1 MLIFFDTESRG
12 STTFA
17 ALIRGSKSAE
27 DRIPEFL
34 NSPSSST
41 PAVLLTLPS
50 EASCNVFTNPFLFS
64 ESQSISEGLRQGPGP
79 GKSEKQQS
87 FKNWSRKRKFKMSAL
102 FTTIRKRFKLLR
114 TSLYFLV
121 FYLLLWISI
130 VRYRFDF
137 LVNRDKVAE
146 NFQNWVTCV
155 FMNFRGD
162 DSVWKAVCG
171 LKPVGNH
178 SASGSIWIV
187 CVMAG
192 HSILFAY
199 IFFPA
204 IKISYEILYKNC
216 RRKSKNFIRRPF
228 MQKVISYI
236 NCCGC
241 LSTGNKAGLG
251 QTDVSARQRVVKT
264 IEVLSVQ
271 FKKAGT
277 FKNRALNT
285 TSNKNNNNINNHDN
299 SSGGVGQGCGL
310 SLSDNTK
317 SYDRNKSRVK
327 NASQTDLTADR
338 LLVSSYVSSIGGMLI
353 RASSLSSRAA
363 AAVSRNN
370 PSVSITSNIGDLD
383 HSFLHQLSHT
393 SENSESILGENSI
406 SNRFQGIDVID
417 SAVNCRG
424 DVTDRII
431 VVNRGNESV
440 NGDQKV
446 VNESGVKVKNDFKI
460 NNIINNSNV
469 SNNIDCNS
477 VHDSINISKSSN
489 NSCSISSYSIV
500 RAYSDIKNDDNN
512 HKDAGNQISN
522 SNSNFLDSPTVIQ
535 KISKNEIPCT
545 FEESKENNNH
555 SKDSTQ
561 SCYKNFSSP
570 SSFTTSTCY
579 NQSIRNED
587 EKTRKIEEKE
597 DSISDEI
604 PSKIIPC
611 RPAEATG
618 TKSPKKLLSEKLLAE
633 KLLIFHLQEML
644 GGESSKRKDEL
655 GSNFDSKSSN
665 VELNDLDN
673 HYSL

>member
-1 MLIFFDTESRG
+1 MA
-12 STTFA
+12 FA

-41 PAVLLTLPS
+41 PALLSTLPL
-50 EASCNVFTNPFLFS
+50 EASCGVFSNAFLFAG
-64 ESQSISEGLRQGPGP
+64 SQSISEGLRPSL
-79 GKSEKQQS
+79 GKSKKEQS
-87 FKNWSRKRKFKMSAL
+87 FKNSPQRRKFKMSVL

-146 NFQNWVTCV
+146 NFQYWVTCV

-171 LKPVGNH
+171 LKPEGNQ

-204 IKISYEILYKNC
+204 IKISYEILCKNC
-216 RRKSKNFIRRPF
+216 RRRLKNFIRRPF
-228 MQKVISYI
+228 VQKVIPHI

-241 LSTGNKAGLG
+241 LTFENRAGLG
-251 QTDVSARQRVVKT
+251 QVDVSARHRGVNT
-264 IEVLSVQ
+264 IKVLSVPL
-271 FKKAGT
+271 KKAET
-277 FKNRALNT
+277 FKNLDLNT
-285 TSNKNNNNINNHDN
+285 TNNNNNNTN
-299 SSGGVGQGCGL
+299 NNTATGGVGQGCGL
-310 SLSDNTK
+310 SLSENTK

-327 NASQTDLTADR
+327 IASQTDLTADR
-338 LLVSSYVSSIGGMLI
+338 LKVSSYVSSIGGILM
-353 RASSLSSRAA
+353 RASSFSSNAA

-370 PSVSITSNIGDLD
+370 PSISITSNIGDLD

-393 SENSESILGENSI
+393 SENSECLPGDNSI
-406 SNRFQGIDVID
+406 SNRFVGIDVGD
-417 SAVNCRG
+417 SAVNSEG
-424 DVTDRII
+424 SGNKRII
-431 VVNRGNESV
+431 VVNRGNEIV

-446 VNESGVKVKNDFKI
+446 VKESGIKVENDFNFDVNNNI
-460 NNIINNSNV
+460 NNN
-469 SNNIDCNS
+469 NNINYSNDYNS

-489 NSCSISSYSIV
+489 NSCSISSYATI

-512 HKDAGNQISN
+512 HHKAGSQISN
-522 SNSNFLDSPTVIQ
+522 SNIISNPISNTNSKTNFLDSRTVLQ
-535 KISKNEIPCT
+535 KTSKSEFPVT
-545 FEESKENNNH
+545 FEESIGDNNH
-555 SKDSTQ
+555 TKDSTQ
-561 SCYKNFSSP
+561 SCNKKFSSP
-570 SSFTTSTCY
+570 SSFTPISY
-579 NQSIRNED
+579 NHQQMKNEE
-587 EKTRKIEEKE
+587 EKNRKIEERK
-597 DSISDEI
+597 DSISDEMQ
-604 PSKIIPC
+604 PKITPC
-611 RPAEATG
+611 RPLEKTG

-633 KLLIFHLQEML
+633 KLLISYLEGML
-644 GGESSKRKDEL
+644 GGESSKRKDAL

-665 VELNDLDN
+665 VELNDLNN

>member
-1 MLIFFDTESRG
+1 M
-12 STTFA
+12 
-17 ALIRGSKSAE
+17 IRGSKSAE

-41 PAVLLTLPS
+41 PALISTLPT
-50 EASCNVFTNPFLFS
+50 EASCGLFSNAFLFA
-64 ESQSISEGLRQGPGP
+64 ESQSISEGVRPSP
-79 GKSEKQQS
+79 GKSKKEQS
-87 FKNWSRKRKFKMSAL
+87 FKDSPRKRKFKMSVL

-146 NFQNWVTCV
+146 NFQNWVMCI

-171 LKPVGNH
+171 LKPKGNH
-178 SASGSIWIV
+178 SASGFTWIV

-204 IKISYEILYKNC
+204 IKISYEILCKNC
-216 RRKSKNFIRRPF
+216 WRRLKKFIKRPF
-228 MQKVISYI
+228 MQKVTSYL

-241 LSTGNKAGLG
+241 LSFENSAGLG
-251 QTDVSARQRVVKT
+251 QVDVTARQRGVNT
-264 IEVLSVQ
+264 IKVLSVP
-271 FKKAGT
+271 FKKAET
-277 FKNRALNT
+277 FKNLALNT
-285 TSNKNNNNINNHDN
+285 TNNNNNTNINCNN
-299 SSGGVGQGCGL
+299 GGVGQGCGL

-338 LLVSSYVSSIGGMLI
+338 LKVSSYVSSIGVILM

-370 PSVSITSNIGDLD
+370 PSISITSNIGDLD

-393 SENSESILGENSI
+393 SENSECIPGENSI
-406 SNRFQGIDVID
+406 SNRFQGIDVGD
-417 SAVNCRG
+417 SAVNCKG
-424 DVTDRII
+424 DVNDRII

-446 VNESGVKVKNDFKI
+446 VKENGVKVENDVNI
-460 NNIINNSNV
+460 NNIN
-469 SNNIDCNS
+469 DYNS

-489 NSCSISSYSIV
+489 NSCSISSYATV
-500 RAYSDIKNDDNN
+500 RAFSDIKNDDNN
-512 HKDAGNQISN
+512 HQKAGSQISN
-522 SNSNFLDSPTVIQ
+522 SNLVSNSNSNSNIISNPISNTNSKTNFLNCPTVMQ
-535 KISKNEIPCT
+535 KTSKSEIPVT
-545 FEESKENNNH
+545 FEESKGDNND
-555 SKDSTQ
+555 SKDSAQ
-561 SCYKNFSSP
+561 SCNKKFFSP
-570 SSFTTSTCY
+570 SSFTPISY
-579 NQSIRNED
+579 SNQQIENED
-587 EKTRKIEEKE
+587 EKNRKIEEKQ

-611 RPAEATG
+611 RPSEKTG

-633 KLLIFHLQEML
+633 KLLIVHLEEML
-644 GGESSKRKDEL
+644 GGESSKRKDAL

>member
-1 MLIFFDTESRG
+1 M
-12 STTFA
+12 TFA

-41 PAVLLTLPS
+41 PALLSTLPT
-50 EASCNVFTNPFLFS
+50 EASSGLFSNAFLFG
-64 ESQSISEGLRQGPGP
+64 ESQSISERVRPSP
-79 GKSEKQQS
+79 GKSKKEQS
-87 FKNWSRKRKFKMSAL
+87 FKNSPRKRKFKMSVL

-137 LVNRDKVAE
+137 LVNKDKVAE
-146 NFQNWVTCV
+146 NFQNWVTCI

-162 DSVWKAVCG
+162 DNVWKAVCG
-171 LKPVGNH
+171 LKPKGSS

-204 IKISYEILYKNC
+204 IKISYEILCKTC
-216 RRKSKNFIRRPF
+216 RRRLKKFIKRPF

-241 LSTGNKAGLG
+241 LSFENGAGLDQG
-251 QTDVSARQRVVKT
+251 DVSARQRGVNT
-264 IEVLSVQ
+264 IKVLPVP
-271 FKKAGT
+271 FKKAET
-277 FKNRALNT
+277 FKNLALNT
-285 TSNKNNNNINNHDN
+285 TNNNNNTNINCNN
-299 SSGGVGQGCGL
+299 GGVGQGCGL

-338 LLVSSYVSSIGGMLI
+338 LKVSSYVSSIGGILM

-363 AAVSRNN
+363 AAASKNN
-370 PSVSITSNIGDLD
+370 PSISITSNIGDLD

-393 SENSESILGENSI
+393 SENSECLPGENSI
-406 SNRFQGIDVID
+406 SNRFQGIDVGD
-417 SAVNCRG
+417 SAVDYKG
-424 DVTDRII
+424 DVNDRII

-440 NGDQKV
+440 TGDQKV
-446 VNESGVKVKNDFKI
+446 VKGSGIKVENDFNVIK
-460 NNIINNSNV
+460 NNNN
-469 SNNIDCNS
+469 NNNNDYNS

-489 NSCSISSYSIV
+489 NSCSISSYATV

-512 HKDAGNQISN
+512 HQKAGSQIPNSNLVSN
-522 SNSNFLDSPTVIQ
+522 SNSNIISNPISNSKTNFLDSPTVMQ
-535 KISKNEIPCT
+535 KTSKSEIPVT
-545 FEESKENNNH
+545 YEESKGGNNH

-561 SCYKNFSSP
+561 SCKRKFSSP
-570 SSFTTSTCY
+570 SSFTPISY
-579 NQSIRNED
+579 INRQSNNEE
-587 EKTRKIEEKE
+587 EKNRKIDEKE
-597 DSISDEI
+597 DPISDEM

-611 RPAEATG
+611 RPSEKTG
-618 TKSPKKLLSEKLLAE
+618 TKSPKKLLAEKLLAE
-633 KLLIFHLQEML
+633 KLLILHLEEML
-644 GGESSKRKDEL
+644 SCESSKRKDAL

-665 VELNDLDN
+665 VELNDLHS